1 MANYVKVS
9 TIGARPLQVERDL
22 EPQAIVDRMIQHWRG
37 RLEQVLPDRPDLI
50 LVPEACDRPLNWPAD
65 RAKEYYYAVR
75 KDQMLDFFSEAAR
88 QNGCYVAYSAKRQVE
103 DGTWRNSTRIID
115 RSGQVVGTYNKNH
128 VVIGEYEDGGVLYGR
143 EAPLIECDFGRVACA
158 ICFDLNFDELRLKY
172 VEARPD
178 LILFSSMYHGGLMQA
193 YWAYS
198 CRCHFVG
205 AIAGAPSAII
215 SPIGQVIAT
224 STNYF
229 DFVTATVNLDC
240 AVAHLDEN
248 RDRFRRMKA
257 KYGPGVTITD
267 PGYLGPVLLASETE
281 EVSIRQMVEEFEVEL
296 LDDYFARSLAHR
308 HAPGHIEP

>member
-1 MANYVKVS
+1 MADYVKVS

-22 EPQAIVDRMIQHWRG
+22 EPQAVVGRMIEHWRG
-37 RLEQVLPDRPDLI
+37 RLDQVLPDRPDLI

-65 RAKEYYYAVR
+65 RAKEYYAVR
-75 KDQMLDFFSEAAR
+75 KDQVLDFFSEAAR
-88 QNGCYVAYSAKRQVE
+88 QNRCYVAYSAKHQVE

-143 EAPLIECDFGRVACA
+143 EARFIECDFGRVACA

-172 VEARPD
+172 VEAKPD

-205 AIAGAPSAII
+205 AIAGPPSAII

-229 DFVTATVNLDC
+229 DFVTAIVNLDC

-257 KYGPGVTITD
+257 KYGPDVTITD
-267 PGYLGPVLLASETE
+267 PGYLGPVLLASESE

-308 HAPGHIEP
+308 HTPGHIEP

>member
-9 TIGARPLQVERDL
+9 TIGARPLEVDAGL
-22 EPQAIVDRMIQHWRG
+22 KPQAVVDRMIEYWRG
-37 RLEQVLPDRPDLI
+37 KLDQVLPDRPDLI

-65 RAKEYYYAVR
+65 RARDYYLVR
-75 KDQMLDFFSEAAR
+75 KDQVLDFFAGAAR
-88 QNGCYVAYSAKRQVE
+88 RNGCYVAYSAKHQVE

-115 RSGQVVGTYNKNH
+115 RSGRVIGTYNKNH
-128 VVIGEYEDGGVLYGR
+128 AVIGEYEDGAVLYGR
-143 EAPLIECDFGRVACA
+143 EAPLIECDFGRVACV

-172 VEARPD
+172 AEAKPD

-198 CRCHFVG
+198 CRCHFVAAVPG
-205 AIAGAPSAII
+205 LPSAII

-229 DFVTATVNLDC
+229 DFATATINLDC

-248 RDRFRRMKA
+248 WERFRRLKA
-257 KYGPGVTITD
+257 KYGPEVRITD
-267 PGYLGPVLLASETE
+267 PGYLGPVLLSSETPDAT
-281 EVSIRQMVEEFEVEL
+281 IRQMVEEFGIEL
-296 LDDYFARSLAHR
+296 LADYFARSLAHR